1 MPEIS
6 VLPAVPATPVVAG
19 AAAPA
24 QAGARD
30 AAATSGEPG
39 IASFLSQLQS
49 ALGSLGLL
57 PQATPTAASTP
68 AQQPDVLGLPVDEA
82 DDSAKTDDVMP
93 EMLAALGFVPVP
105 MVLTAATPTTE
116 TAPAAAASTSS
127 VPTGPVAQQL
137 PQQAQP
143 AADGTSAEVAPAAG
157 QLTETAQPATADV
170 ANVPAQPHQA
180 AHTPAPQIELP
191 KEVQLPNAD
200 TVAAAQA
207 QTQTLQPRAEQ
218 PSDQQPRAAHR
229 AASPIVDAPVAQT
242 LITQPLAGQPAQ
254 QGSTSSDSDDPSAD
268 TAPVNGTDATQGRTD
283 APVPAFSVASTER
296 VSATPDQVRPAHV
309 VGQIAHQSELYRLP
323 GGRGVRIQLNP
334 DDLGGVGVTIKYGA
348 TGGLELHVTAEHA
361 ATAEL
366 VQAGWNDLRDALSLQ
381 GIAPERLIMSVS
393 GPGDASFSD
402 AGNGNSGFRSDAGQA
417 SFGQANQQQQE
428 REGARASRGFSGF
441 VDNTTPDEA
450 RPAATASSSRIDYR
464 A

>member
-157 QLTETAQPATADV
+157 QLTETAQP
-170 ANVPAQPHQA
+170 
-180 AHTPAPQIELP
+180 
-191 KEVQLPNAD
+191 
-200 TVAAAQA
+200 VAAAQA

>member
-82 DDSAKTDDVMP
+82 EDSAKTDDVMP

-170 ANVPAQPHQA
+170 ANVPAQP
-180 AHTPAPQIELP
+180 
-191 KEVQLPNAD
+191 
-200 TVAAAQA
+200 
-207 QTQTLQPRAEQ
+207 QTQTLPPRAEQ
-218 PSDQQPRAAHR
+218 PSDQQSRAAHR

-309 VGQIAHQSELYRLP
+309 VGQIAHQSEWYRRR
-323 GGRGVRIQLNP
+323 GGGGVRFRRNP
-334 DDLGGVGVTIKYGA
+334 DVLGGVGVTI
-348 TGGLELHVTAEHA
+348 
-361 ATAEL
+361 
-366 VQAGWNDLRDALSLQ
+366 R
-381 GIAPERLIMSVS
+381 
-393 GPGDASFSD
+393 
-402 AGNGNSGFRSDAGQA
+402 
-417 SFGQANQQQQE
+417 
-428 REGARASRGFSGF
+428 
-441 VDNTTPDEA
+441 
-450 RPAATASSSRIDYR
+450 
-464 A
+464 